1 MDFQPN
7 QIIDILDQA
16 AHLNRGDPFRQGHLI
31 QLPDYG
37 QVIMT
42 GDFHGYLVNFKKLQ
56 WYADLERSFLRHV
69 IIHELIHSN
78 GRHPEDGI
86 RQMEEDCSCMLLIE
100 AAKWKI
106 EFPDQVHFLLGNHDL
121 AQITAREISKGGT
134 ASIANFNK
142 WIFSQFGAEAG
153 AKIIEK
159 ISEFLISFPLATK
172 CANRLWFSHSLPSPL
187 AMDDFDFSIFDRDWR
202 AEDMIPRGS
211 VYETVWGR
219 SHYPD
224 QLKELADILNVDFF
238 VLGHQGQEEGYAA
251 FNDRLIIL
259 ASDHGQGC
267 FLPIDLSKR
276 YPFHDLVSRIKF
288 FTHLPDLP
296 VRKRKS

>member
-1 MDFQPN
+1 MDCSHPS
-7 QIIDILDQA
+7 QIIEILDQA
-16 AHLNRGDPFRQGHLI
+16 AHLNRVDPFREGHVIL
-31 QLPDYG
+31 LPDFG

-42 GDFHGYLVNFKKLQ
+42 GDFHGCLVNFQKLQ
-56 WYADLERSFLRHV
+56 WFADLDRSFLRHA

-78 GRHPEDGI
+78 GRQPEDGI
-86 RQMEEDCSCMLLIE
+86 NQMEEDCSCMLLIE

-121 AQITAREISKGGT
+121 AQITDREVTKGGA

-142 WIFSQFGAEAG
+142 WIFSRFGDESAG
-153 AKIIEK
+153 KIIEK
-159 ISEFLISFPLATK
+159 ISEFLLTFPLAAK

-187 AMDDFDFSIFDRDWR
+187 VMDDFDFSIFDRDWR
-202 AEDMIPRGS
+202 PEDMVPLGS

-224 QLKELADILNVDFF
+224 QLKELADILKVDFF
-238 VLGHQGQEEGYAA
+238 VLGHQQQDEGYAT
-251 FNDRLIIL
+251 FCDRLIIL
-259 ASDHGQGC
+259 SSDHGQGC

-276 YPFHDLVSRIKF
+276 YSFQDLVSRIRF
-288 FTHLPDLP
+288 FTQLPDLP
-296 VRKRKS
+296 VGK